1 MSGKNKH
8 GFDDDEMAL
17 LTEEERAG
25 MEESDAEDG
34 EDGEDGEGADEG
46 EGGDDEAAK
55 AVADA
60 AAAEEAAKAD
70 ADDGKAS
77 ADDGPEPYKP
87 TPLIK
92 ADAPADAT
100 AKIGEIDKALDALD
114 ERFDAGEL
122 TAKELRVEARK
133 LYDQREELN
142 QSVFKSKLSEEMS
155 QQQELDAWKRDVKD
169 FLDEHK
175 EISENRLK
183 FSAFDTAV
191 REVTADEAN
200 SGLSNRKAL
209 RLAYKTWTESLGFK
223 VEAEPKPE
231 PAADKDPKV
240 VADPKIKP
248 KRELPPLLAKVPAAD
263 MQDLSDGKY
272 AAIDRLMD
280 TDPVRYEAELAKLSD
295 AEQEAYLQAR

>member
-1 MSGKNKH
+1 MKTEEGNKH
-8 GFDDDEMAL
+8 GFDDEEMAL

-34 EDGEDGEGADEG
+34 EEGDGGE
-46 EGGDDEAAK
+46 DEAAK
-55 AVADA
+55 AAADA
-60 AAAEEAAKAD
+60 AAAEETKAGEGD
-70 ADDGKAS
+70 GEADT
-77 ADDGPEPYKP
+77 DDGPEPYKP

-133 LYDQREELN
+133 LYDQREALN

-175 EISENRLK
+175 EISENKLK

-191 REVTADEAN
+191 REVTRDEAN

-209 RLAYKTWTESLGFK
+209 ALAYKTWTESLGLK
-223 VEAEPKPE
+223 PEAEPKPE
-231 PAADKDPKV
+231 PAADKDTKAA
-240 VADPKIKP
+240 ADPKPKP

-272 AAIDRLMD
+272 ATLDRLME
-280 TDPVRYEAELAKLSD
+280 TDPVRYENELAKLSE
-295 AEQEAYLQAR
+295 AEQDAYLQAR